1 MSLLDVLRSGVKVID
16 TVTKPLQSTV
26 TYRQFLSGTGD
37 GGSNLGPSNTLKAIV
52 DYKLTRVE
60 VNGVLMVTR
69 ATVIFVDVAA
79 LSIATNGLGVRT
91 NDLITLQDGMTSP
104 VRAIGG
110 FMDPGT
116 GVPLATE
123 GMIG

>member
-1 MSLLDVLRSGVKVID
+1 MSLLDVLRSGVKTID
-16 TVTKPLQSTV
+16 KITQPLQSTV
-26 TYRQFLSGTGD
+26 TYRRFLSGTGD
-37 GGSNLGPSNTLKAIV
+37 GGHNLGPPVTLEAIV

-69 ATVIFVDVAA
+69 ATVIFLDVKT
-79 LSIATNGLGVRT
+79 LSTATSGFGVQT
-91 NDLITLQDGMTSP
+91 NDQITLQDGTTSP

-116 GVPLATE
+116 GVPVATE